1 MKFRFKVGGNMKKI
15 KIAIV
20 DDHTLMREGIKK
32 LLELDASFE
41 IVALAGD
48 GHSAL
53 EVINATRPNV
63 ILLDI
68 NMPKMNGI
76 ECLKQIKHLFPE
88 IKVIM
93 LTIHEDAQ
101 YLIESI
107 NLGAEGYILKD
118 ADVASLIM
126 AIHQVVQGEVCIHPT
141 LSGILVQDLKV
152 KDKYSENVI
161 GNNLTKRE
169 YEVIR
174 LISKGF
180 NNKEIAIDLYISEK
194 TVKNHVSNIF
204 KKIKVTDRT
213 QAALYG
219 IRHNITKI

>member
-1 MKFRFKVGGNMKKI
+1 MKKI
-15 KIAIV
+15 KVAIV
-20 DDHTLMREGIKK
+20 DDHALIREGIKK
-32 LLELDASFE
+32 LLELEESFE

-48 GHSAL
+48 GHEAL
-53 EVINATRPNV
+53 EVIQATRPDV

-68 NMPKMNGI
+68 NMPNMNGI
-76 ECLKQIKHLFPE
+76 DCLKQIKLQFPD

-93 LTIHEDAQ
+93 LTIHEDAE
-101 YLIESI
+101 YLIETI
-107 NLGAEGYILKD
+107 NIGAEGYVLKD
-118 ADVASLIM
+118 ADVSSLIK
-126 AIHQVVQGEVCIHPT
+126 AIQKVVQGEVYIHPT
-141 LSGILVQDLKV
+141 LSGILVREYKR
-152 KDKYSENVI
+152 KDRNMEDVI

-180 NNKEIAIDLYISEK
+180 NNKEIAVELFISEK

-213 QAALYG
+213 QAALYA
-219 IRHNITKI
+219 IKHNITKI